1 MAENPR
7 ISGIDWQGLRKGDLV
22 PHDHVKEFFFS
33 IFPDEEWNDF
43 SMVRV
48 IDKLM
53 KLRETINRP
62 LVIKSINKDK
72 SLQVLTDKEAV
83 DDSAQQANAGIKK
96 HRKHTRRLFTH
107 INRENLDPS
116 KQRDL
121 ETKQI
126 HHAFIAS
133 AADGARKESLQ
144 LQRFFSSTISSRSYE
159 RMMNLF
165 SFQLTLF

>member
-1 MAENPR
+1 MTENPR
-7 ISGIDWQGLRKGDLV
+7 ISGIDWQGLQKGDLV

-33 IFPDEEWNDF
+33 IFADEEWNDF

-72 SLQVLTDKEAV
+72 SLRVLTDKEAV
-83 DDSAQQANAGIKK
+83 DYSAQQANAGIKK
-96 HRKHTRRLFTH
+96 HRRHTRRLFTH
-107 INRENLDPS
+107 IDSSKLDQA
-116 KQRDL
+116 KKRDL

-144 LQRFFSSTISSRSYE
+144 LQRKGERLPKSLIEKSEFKKSS
-159 RMMNLF
+159 
-165 SFQLTLF
+165 

>member
-1 MAENPR
+1 MTDNPR

-83 DDSAQQANAGIKK
+83 DYSAQQANAGIKK

-144 LQRFFSSTISSRSYE
+144 LQRKGERLPKSLIEMSDFKKSS
-159 RMMNLF
+159 
-165 SFQLTLF
+165 

>member
-1 MAENPR
+1 MTDNPR

-83 DDSAQQANAGIKK
+83 DYSAQQANAGIKE

-144 LQRFFSSTISSRSYE
+144 LQRKGERLPKSLIEKSDFKKSS
-159 RMMNLF
+159 
-165 SFQLTLF
+165 